1 MSRVKAHIYGEDYT
15 IVGESDPEYIEKIT
29 AYVDARMKELARQN
43 PKYSKT
49 RLAILTAVNIADEL
63 HQGKE
68 TGEISGLEDRAR
80 KLISMLDEGIVGDY

>member
-15 IVGESDPEYIEKIT
+15 IVGESDAEYIEKIST
-29 AYVDARMKELARQN
+29 YVDARMKDLAKQN

-49 RLAILTAVNIADEL
+49 SLAILTAVNIADEL
-63 HQGKE
+63 HQGRE
-68 TGEISGLEDRAR
+68 SGGIPALEDRAR